1 MAPSSAP
8 PLYRKTLPF
17 PIPPRHPLVLPPPMP
32 PPGLKLRRGSLGSL
46 EEASPEM
53 EVEPWA
59 EVGDG
64 SGGEGGDSGEEW
76 CWFSGRR
83 EKVRRTLNSSRILT
97 FFSPPMKQLVRSRNP
112 NPNPNPNP
120 NSMGGGGDQLTEKS
134 RICVKNLPSYLTLDR
149 FKAHFSQIGDLTDAL
164 LLRTKWIDFIVY
176 FHNIKFLDLR
186 SNLCLGKH
194 ANQSVAIF
202 LKQRKY
208 ITDWSIKELVIRGWL
223 EICRSKHSSPLEAGF
238 KGERDICWK
247 EILVSRIDA
256 KIERKTDNKIN
267 EIDDSKFRE
276 FRQVMQSC
284 SKRRIWA
291 DDLEA
296 PMYKQSCTERD
307 KPAQLN
313 QQVWKKSI
321 EMPNTDRSAQKEG
334 GMQHENPTKFY
345 KMACD
350 SAVTDMDYCKSKI
363 RKDWSDSE
371 SDTDENGV
379 NSSQDDESPA
389 RENQVQQNIH
399 GNIDSEK
406 QECLL
411 KGGLCDDSINLE
423 KQSCH
428 LEDADRMLQTC
439 RIYVWNLPYAATE
452 DEVAEFFNKFGKV
465 KGVHLVIDKETK
477 QPRGFGYVRYNSPEE
492 VARAL
497 GDQIF
502 QGRILRVVP
511 AENTRGLHNLENHVP
526 EGKGKTYKQQREE
539 KRKALESNGDTRAW
553 NSLFMHP
560 DTIVENTA
568 RKYGVGKSVFLD
580 READDVA
587 VRIALGEIDII
598 AETKKALTKAGVNV
612 ASLEEFAGR
621 KSEGAKRSNH
631 VLLVKNLPFSSSK
644 GELSEM
650 FGRFGSINN
659 VIFPPTRTL
668 ALVIFVEPAE
678 ARAAF
683 NCLRYKR
690 YRDSILY
697 LEWAPSNILCQ
708 GLVPSDDSKKDVA
721 IKNPEAKEVL
731 LEQQLEEINQ
741 VEIDSDGAEL
751 QTLYVKNLHFGTTDE
766 KLGKYF
772 RENVNDGKILSAR
785 VVKHLEEGKYVSSG
799 YGFVEFDSSTTAN
812 NVLRVLQ
819 GTILDGHALKLQLS
833 QPKKDTR
840 AVQKVQKGQSSTKLI
855 VRNLP
860 FEATKKE
867 LRQLFSPFGQVKSLR
882 LPKNCGGGKHRG
894 FAFVEYST
902 KQGAQEALKALSR
915 IHVYGR
921 PMVIE
926 RANEGETLGELRE
939 RVAAQYANDCDMIE
953 NPMQI
958 TKKRKIM

>member
-59 EVGDG
+59 E
-64 SGGEGGDSGEEW
+64 
-76 CWFSGRR
+76 
-83 EKVRRTLNSSRILT
+83 RTLNSSRILT

-164 LLRTKWIDFIVY
+164 LLRTKERKSRRMGFIGYRTEQQAQEAIKY
-176 FHNIKFLDLR
+176 FNKSFVD
-186 SNLCLGKH
+186 C
-194 ANQSVAIF
+194 
-202 LKQRKY
+202 
-208 ITDWSIKELVIRGWL
+208 
-223 EICRSKHSSPLEAGF
+223 
-238 KGERDICWK
+238 
-247 EILVSRIDA
+247 SRITCEVGWKSADPNIPRPW
-256 KIERKTDNKIN
+256 KR
-267 EIDDSKFRE
+267 
-276 FRQVMQSC
+276 VMQSC